1 MGVARCRVRMTHAPH
16 PFPAHWL
23 SLELEVVGHRLLDT
37 WELAAMKALNK
48 FCAVNYAAVTL
59 APIGVFPAEQPNDPN
74 WLSRIGHTRYLQ
86 QNRDAE
92 IISMSV
98 KCINAL
104 YRLQTLQGNAM
115 AQIIG
120 SAQTSYEM
128 VNAKNE
134 QIVDLNAHIDQLEG

>member
-1 MGVARCRVRMTHAPH
+1 
-16 PFPAHWL
+16 
-23 SLELEVVGHRLLDT
+23 
-37 WELAAMKALNK
+37 MKALNK
-48 FCAVNYAAVTL
+48 FCVDNYAAVTL
-59 APIGVFPAEQPNDPN
+59 APIGLFPAEQPNDTN
-74 WLSRIGHTRYLQ
+74 WLSRIGHTGYLQ
-86 QNRDAE
+86 ENRVAE
-92 IISMSV
+92 TISMSV
-98 KCINAL
+98 KCMNAL